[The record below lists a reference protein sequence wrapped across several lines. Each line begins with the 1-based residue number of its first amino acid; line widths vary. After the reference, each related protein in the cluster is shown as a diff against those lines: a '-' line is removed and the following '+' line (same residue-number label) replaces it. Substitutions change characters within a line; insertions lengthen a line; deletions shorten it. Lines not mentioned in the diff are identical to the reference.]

1 MSEYFLFS
9 SQQLTEYQVDNR
21 KDFQYKL
28 DKLEV
33 AHRFSVFVQVL
44 TTFIVIVISFPTYKN
59 PYISSTYYCIL

>member
-28 DKLEV
+28 DKLEE
-33 AHRFSVFVQVL
+33 AHCSAVFVQVL
-44 TTFIVIVISFPTYKN
+44 TTF
-59 PYISSTYYCIL
+59 YCTSHQFSHL